1 MYNLKISENKRHII
15 NANDGKKF
23 FYLGDTVWST
33 FANVSLE
40 EWEEYLEYR
49 KTQGYNALQIDILP
63 QWDSSESE
71 LDIKPFKTDSEGN
84 YDFNNMN
91 IEYFLRAEKMVSMA
105 VEKGFVP
112 ALVILWC
119 NYVKDTWASKSQ
131 KNIMPLDYVKPFTE
145 YVGKLFA
152 KYNPIFIVSGD
163 TDFQTEIAKKYY
175 MISLKV
181 IKEICPNCLTT
192 MHLGGGLTEL
202 PLEYIDSKE
211 LDFYMYQSSHGIES
225 QSNAY
230 KMALDFKN
238 KSVKR
243 PVLNGEPCYE
253 GHGHGGKYARF
264 NRFEVRR
271 ALWQSL
277 ISGATAG
284 ITYGAHGI
292 WSFHKKGKYFGSV
305 DFSSMPFDWRT
316 ALKFEG
322 AWDYSY
328 AKHVFEIYDL
338 FDIEAKDLIL
348 NESKEI
354 RMAATDKLDKLAIYI
369 PYSTEVKVNMDLSNY
384 NLTLINLENRYLIT
398 PSITIKDG
406 VTFIEMCEF
415 NGDTLFIAS
424 K

>member
-1 MYNLKISENKRHII
+1 MYNLKISENKKHII
-15 NANDGKKF
+15 NANNGKKF

-33 FANVSLE
+33 FTNVSLA
-40 EWEEYLEYR
+40 EWEEYLGYR
-49 KTQGYNALQIDILP
+49 KMQGYNVLQIDILP

-71 LDIKPFKTDSEGN
+71 IDIKPFKTDSEGN
-84 YDFNNMN
+84 YDFHN
-91 IEYFLRAEKMVSMA
+91 INTEYL
-105 VEKGFVP
+105 
-112 ALVILWC
+112 
-119 NYVKDTWASKSQ
+119 
-131 KNIMPLDYVKPFTE
+131 PFTE
-145 YVGKLFA
+145 YVGKLFG

-163 TDFQTEIAKKYY
+163 TDFKTEIAKEYY
-175 MISLKV
+175 RISLKT
-181 IKEICPNCLTT
+181 IKEICPNSLTT

-202 PLEYIDSKE
+202 PQEYINSKE

-225 QSNAY
+225 QDNAY

-243 PVLNGEPCYE
+243 PILNGEPCYE

-292 WSFHKKGKYFGSV
+292 WTFHKKGKDFGSV
-305 DFSSMPFDWRT
+305 SYSSMPFDWRT

-328 AKHVFEIYDL
+328 AKHIFEIYDL

-354 RMAATDKLDKLAIYI
+354 RMATTDNFDKLAIYI

-384 NLTLINLENRYLIT
+384 NLTLINLENRNLIT

-406 VTFIEMCEF
+406 VTFIDMCEF
-415 NGDTLFIAS
+415 NGDTLFIGN

>member
-1 MYNLKISENKRHII
+1 M
-15 NANDGKKF
+15 
-23 FYLGDTVWST
+23 
-33 FANVSLE
+33 
-40 EWEEYLEYR
+40 
-49 KTQGYNALQIDILP
+49 QGYNVLQIDILP

-71 LDIKPFKTDSEGN
+71 IDIKPFKTDSEGN
-84 YDFNNMN
+84 YDFHN
-91 IEYFLRAEKMVSMA
+91 INTEYFLRAEKMVSMA

-119 NYVKDTWASKSQ
+119 NYVKDTWASKSL
-131 KNIMPLDYVKPFTE
+131 KNIMPLDFVKPFTE
-145 YVGKLFA
+145 YVGKLFG

-163 TDFQTEIAKKYY
+163 TDFKTEIAKEYY
-175 MISLKV
+175 MISLKT
-181 IKEICPNCLTT
+181 IKEICPNSLTT

-202 PLEYIDSKE
+202 PQEYINSKE

-225 QSNAY
+225 QDNAY

-243 PVLNGEPCYE
+243 PILNGEPCYE

-264 NRFEVRR
+264 NWFEVRR

-292 WSFHKKGKYFGSV
+292 WSFHKKGKDFGSV
-305 DFSSMPFDWRT
+305 SYSSMPFDWRT

-328 AKHVFEIYDL
+328 AKHIFEIYDL
-338 FDIEAKDLIL
+338 FDIEAIIL

-354 RMAATDKLDKLAIYI
+354 RMATTDNFDKLAIYI

-384 NLTLINLENRYLIT
+384 NLTLINLENRNLIT

-406 VTFIEMCEF
+406 VTFIDMCEF
-415 NGDTLFIAS
+415 NGDTLFIGN